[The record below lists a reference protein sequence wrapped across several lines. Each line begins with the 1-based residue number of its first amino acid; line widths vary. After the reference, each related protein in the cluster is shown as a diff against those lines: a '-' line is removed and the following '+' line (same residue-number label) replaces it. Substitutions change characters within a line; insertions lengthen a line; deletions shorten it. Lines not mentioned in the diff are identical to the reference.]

1 MILINLKN
9 TMIAH
14 KCSFQFVYCKRLLMV
29 KFWPKKCSGKR
40 ANGNELFLSL
50 PPPPSQ
56 IYLLSPNLK

>member
-1 MILINLKN
+1 MMLINLKS

-40 ANGNELFLSL
+40 ANGERERGNFTRFS
-50 PPPPSQ
+50 
-56 IYLLSPNLK
+56 